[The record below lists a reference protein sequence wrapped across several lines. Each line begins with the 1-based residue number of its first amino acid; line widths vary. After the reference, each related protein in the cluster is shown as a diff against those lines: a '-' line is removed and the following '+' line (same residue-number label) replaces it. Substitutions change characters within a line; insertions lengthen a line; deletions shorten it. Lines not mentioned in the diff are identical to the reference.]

1 VCSAGPGEALAYT
14 CTGEGCLNAEPET
27 LRRAALEV
35 LHSNDLGDW
44 TRPAPRL
51 YPHQWSWDSAFISIG
66 LAHVDLDRALRELE
80 SLFAAQW
87 RDGRLPHIVF
97 NPKARDYFPGPE
109 WWASAQTSPLAPRQ
123 PATSGLVQPPPH
135 AIALLHILRVARDQH
150 AEPIIARVGAIY
162 PRVLEWHRYLARY
175 RDPDDTGMLV
185 IYHPWESGT
194 DNSPRWDAALARVE
208 VGELPTYQ
216 RHDLKHVADPAER
229 PTQSE
234 YDRYLWLVELLK
246 KDGYLDEVIQR
257 HHPFQIGDVVMSA
270 MFAAASH
277 DLRQVGE
284 FLGRDRAELDELGAY
299 VERFSRGVRSAW
311 SADLRLALDRD
322 LRTGESIEVQTCAGL
337 APLLLPGLDADRVTT
352 LVSRLEGDG
361 FAGADGLAY
370 RVVPSTVAGSLG
382 YHPRAYWR
390 GPSWPVFNWLLWWGL
405 RQQGQADAADRLRSA
420 NLELLAH
427 PGAEFAEYF
436 EPYTAEPLGSLNQS
450 WTAAVALDWLDS
462 A

>member
-1 VCSAGPGEALAYT
+1 MAGCS
-14 CTGEGCLNAEPET
+14 LNAESEA
-27 LRRAALEV
+27 LRVAALEV
-35 LHSNDLGDW
+35 LHANDLGDW

-66 LAHVDLDRALRELE
+66 LAHVDLDRAMRELE

-87 RDGRLPHIVF
+87 SDGRLPHIVF
-97 NPKARDYFPGPE
+97 NPNARDYFPGPE

-135 AIALLHILRVARDQH
+135 AMALLHILRLARERH
-150 AEPIIARVGAIY
+150 AERIVARVGAIY
-162 PRVLEWHRYLARY
+162 PRVLAWHRYLARY
-175 RDPDDTGMLV
+175 RDPHATGLLV

-194 DNSPRWDAALARVE
+194 DNSPRWDAALARIQ
-208 VGELPTYQ
+208 VGELPAYQ

-246 KDGYLDEVIQR
+246 QAGYVDEVIQL
-257 HHPFQIGDVVMSA
+257 HYPFQIGDVVMSA

-277 DLRQVGE
+277 DLLQVGQ
-284 FLGRDRAELDELGAY
+284 FLKRDPSELDELGGY
-299 VERFSRGVRSAW
+299 VERFSRGVQDTW
-311 SADLRLALDRD
+311 DEPLHLALDRD
-322 LRTGESIEVQTCAGL
+322 LRSGESIAVETCAGL
-337 APLLLPGLDADRVTT
+337 APLLLPGLGTELVTT
-352 LVSRLEGDG
+352 LVRRLDGDG
-361 FAGADGLAY
+361 FAGTPGLAY
-370 RVVPSTVAGSLG
+370 RVVPSTVAGSPG

-405 RQQGQADAADRLRSA
+405 RQQYQFGAAERLRSA
-420 NLELLAH
+420 NLDLLAN

-450 WTAAVALDWLDS
+450 WTAAVALDWLNS

>member
-1 VCSAGPGEALAYT
+1 M
-14 CTGEGCLNAEPET
+14 CTGEVCLNAEPET
-27 LRRAALEV
+27 LHGAALEV

-66 LAHVDLDRALRELE
+66 LAHVDLDRAMRELE

-87 RDGRLPHIVF
+87 SDGRVPHIVF
-97 NPKARDYFPGPE
+97 NPNARDYFPGPE

-135 AIALLHILRVARDQH
+135 AIALRQILRLAIARD
-150 AEPIIARVGAIY
+150 AESIVARVGALY
-162 PRVLEWHRYLARY
+162 PRVLAWHRYLARY
-175 RDPDDTGMLV
+175 RDPHATGLLV

-194 DNSPRWDAALARVE
+194 DNSPRWDAALTRIQ
-208 VGELPTYQ
+208 VGELPAYQ

-246 KDGYLDEVIQR
+246 QAGYADEVIQQQ
-257 HHPFQIGDVVMSA
+257 HPFQIGDVLMSA

-277 DLRQVGE
+277 DLLQVGE
-284 FLGRDRAELDELGAY
+284 FLGRDRSELDELGGY
-299 VERFSRGVRSAW
+299 VERFSRGVRNAW
-311 SADLRLALDRD
+311 SADSGLGLDRD
-322 LRTGESIEVQTCAGL
+322 LLTGESIAVQTCAGL
-337 APLLLPGLDADRVTT
+337 APLLLPRLTQDFVTGLVD
-352 LVSRLEGDG
+352 RLEGDG
-361 FAGADGLAY
+361 FAGAAGLAY
-370 RVVPSTVAGSLG
+370 RVVPSTVAGSPG

-390 GPSWPVFNWLLWWGL
+390 GPSWPVFNWLVWWGL
-405 RQQGQADAADRLRSA
+405 RQHRQFAAADRLRSA
-420 NLELLAH
+420 NLDLLAH

-450 WTAAVALDWLDS
+450 WTAAVALDWLHS
-462 A
+462 T